1 MVKLSRLKKK
11 RMTFLWELFILVI
24 LLVSKCITNTTTITA
39 IL

>member
-1 MVKLSRLKKK
+1 MIKLSRLKK

-24 LLVSKCITNTTTITA
+24 LLVSKCITNTITA